1 MQQSSKKTKRPD
13 TPLAPTPVVRWAD
26 NIKNPENKEFVR
38 EVAFNKK
45 KIGKVTQDELAGA
58 KLLIVGGD
66 KYTERPQPAM
76 NEHTSA
82 GFKKLLLETT
92 EGMAKQVFVAEL
104 SNHCESDREHSSCKL
119 HLTRAVSY
127 VG

>member
-45 KIGKVTQDELAGA
+45 KIGKVTQDEFNQRYG
-58 KLLIVGGD
+58 V
-66 KYTERPQPAM
+66 
-76 NEHTSA
+76 
-82 GFKKLLLETT
+82 KKDSIAYLP
-92 EGMAKQVFVAEL
+92 K
-104 SNHCESDREHSSCKL
+104 KK
-119 HLTRAVSY
+119 
-127 VG
+127 

>member
-45 KIGKVTQDELAGA
+45 KIGKVTQDEFNQRYG
-58 KLLIVGGD
+58 V
-66 KYTERPQPAM
+66 
-76 NEHTSA
+76 
-82 GFKKLLLETT
+82 KKDSIAYLP
-92 EGMAKQVFVAEL
+92 K
-104 SNHCESDREHSSCKL
+104 KKK
-119 HLTRAVSY
+119 
-127 VG
+127 

>member
-45 KIGKVTQDELAGA
+45 KIGKVTQEEFNQRYG
-58 KLLIVGGD
+58 V
-66 KYTERPQPAM
+66 
-76 NEHTSA
+76 
-82 GFKKLLLETT
+82 KKDSIAYLPI
-92 EGMAKQVFVAEL
+92 K
-104 SNHCESDREHSSCKL
+104 KKK
-119 HLTRAVSY
+119 
-127 VG
+127 